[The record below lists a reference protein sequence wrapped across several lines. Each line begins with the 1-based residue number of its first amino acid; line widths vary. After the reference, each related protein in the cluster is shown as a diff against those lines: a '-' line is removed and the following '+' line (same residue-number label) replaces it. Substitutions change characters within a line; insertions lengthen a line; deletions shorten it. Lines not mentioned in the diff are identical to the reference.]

1 MMEIFSASSVP
12 CSLSPTT
19 HLTDQ
24 VINWEHNWQAGGETR
39 MGYERHTQNL
49 YDLYASLAPLFTLAL
64 ALPQNLVQF
73 APC

>member
-12 CSLSPTT
+12 CSLPPTT

-24 VINWEHNWQAGGETR
+24 VINWERDWQAGGETR
-39 MGYERHTQNL
+39 IGNERHAQN
-49 YDLYASLAPLFTLAL
+49 LYASLAPLLTLAL
-64 ALPQNLVQF
+64 ALPQKLVQF